1 MENFKNKLFKYHV
14 HYLEM
19 MLERLKKKDPNLANF
34 ILTTEKDFFGNIIL
48 KDILNISQIETS
60 LLIVNAYGYT
70 FKLENEDEYK
80 IIKKTLE
87 KRQEQ
92 LKLVSNYSAPS
103 SSSRRLD
110 NDILSLIKYFD
121 NISSFRFVRN

>member
-1 MENFKNKLFKYHV
+1 MENFKNKLFKYHL
-14 HYLEM
+14 HYLEK
-19 MLERLKKKDPNLANF
+19 MLERLKKKDPDLANF
-34 ILTTEKDFFGNIIL
+34 ILTTEKDFFSNIIL

-70 FKLENEDEYK
+70 FKLEDENEYK

-87 KRQEQ
+87 KRQEH
-92 LKLVSNYSAPS
+92 LKLKLNYSAPS

-121 NISSFRFVRN
+121 NVSSLRVIRN